1 MGVLRLQALGLSA
14 VSPGGTWETI
24 PTGGKGRR
32 SSTGGARKP
41 RCRAEHCCAGAEGR
55 RDRARTEAHGQGDSA
70 AAAPGLAAAQPTA
83 QAARAGCAGLNCT
96 AWPYKGARR
105 APTHFVDQRAG
116 HGIPAVLRCLHSH
129 SQELVSAGCSLR
141 LRQRTCA
148 GWVAWT
154 EPSILA
160 EPVRGAVAQRGLP
173 QRPPICR
180 TWRIATPLPGLPRT
194 SAGPPE
200 TVASQSISR
209 QDPQV
214 RPGQSVAHVRA
225 PFP

>member
-1 MGVLRLQALGLSA
+1 MGDHSYWRQGPPELHRRRAQA
-14 VSPGGTWETI
+14 
-24 PTGGKGRR
+24 
-32 SSTGGARKP
+32 

-96 AWPYKGARR
+96 AWPCKGARR

-173 QRPPICR
+173 S
-180 TWRIATPLPGLPRT
+180 GLPSAAHGASPRPCPGCLAPQQAPGDCRLPIHQQTRPSGT
-194 SAGPPE
+194 SWPKHG
-200 TVASQSISR
+200 TCQSAFSMMSAR
-209 QDPQV
+209 DSPLW
-214 RPGQSVAHVRA
+214 SL
-225 PFP
+225 